1 MLKINVVK
9 SNQLPC
15 KSIIYSTN
23 KADTIKTNMQS
34 QNLTVND
41 SKKLYDLYIIML
53 WWWLYRR

>member
-9 SNQLPC
+9 SNQLPW
-15 KSIIYSTN
+15 KSTIYSTN

-41 SKKLYDLYIIML
+41 SKKLYDLYVIML